1 MRLHEMTNEER
12 AEAVDEREGPWAE
25 GVATAEFARELN
37 LRSYAHAERFVFGF
51 QRAVQDVHA
60 ARGPHGPRLA
70 AVAPR
75 GPRMHMVADDPTSPT
90 GVRITKTFAPKPRD

>member
-1 MRLHEMTNEER
+1 MTNEER
-12 AEAVDEREGPWAE
+12 AEAVDECEGPWAE

-60 ARGPHGPRLA
+60 ARRAHGP
-70 AVAPR
+70 APR
-75 GPRMHMVADDPTSPT
+75 RSRTAWASHAHGRGRPHLAH